1 MFLFKRIVSS
11 FFFPVPLCLEMLLVG
26 LALLWF
32 TRRQRAGKVLVSAG
46 TVLLLIISY
55 PFVPNLALGPL
66 EQSYPPVPEAAASQT
81 ASKGAQAITW
91 IVVLGAGHASDPKL
105 PVTSQIGSDSLYR
118 LLEGVRLYKARPGRK
133 LILSGGGDPIPSSQ
147 VMAQVALIM
156 GVNPEDIIQEA
167 ASWDTEEEARL
178 IKPMVG
184 RDDFFL
190 VTSASHMPRSMAM
203 FHKVGL
209 APVAAPAGHLVRYDP
224 NLAPR
229 DFFPSSGA
237 IAKMETALYEYL
249 GLAWARLRGV
259 I

>member
-11 FFFPVPLCLEMLLVG
+11 FIFPLPLCLEMLLVG

-32 TRRQRAGKVLVSAG
+32 TRLQRAGKILVSAG
-46 TVLLLIISY
+46 TILLLSISY
-55 PFVPNLALGPL
+55 PFVPNLALRPL
-66 EQSYPPVPEAAASQT
+66 EKSYPPVSYTTASQP
-81 ASKGAQAITW
+81 ASNGDQAIKW
-91 IVVLGAGHASDPKL
+91 IVVLGAGHISDPKL
-105 PVTSQIGSDSLYR
+105 PVTSQITTESLYR
-118 LLEGVRLYKARPGRK
+118 VLEGVRLYKARPGRK
-133 LILSGGGDPIPSSQ
+133 LILSAGGDPIPTSQ

-184 RDDFFL
+184 QDGFFL
-190 VTSASHMPRSMAM
+190 VTSASHMPRSMAI

-209 APVAAPAGHLVRYDP
+209 APVAAPAGHLVRQDP
-224 NLAPR
+224 NRSPR

-237 IAKMETALYEYL
+237 INKMETALYEYL
-249 GLAWARLRGV
+249 GLTWAWLRGV